1 MDDFEKQVQ
10 TLENVHPHA
19 RGFLNTNKLVIN
31 SLLRLVFSICL
42 FVFRDQRKDAY
53 SCLNY
58 YIQHFIEAVVKKC
71 AIQIT
76 RFNFSV
82 YHHGTQSST
91 LQFKPENSYIENS
104 IWKSHEIKRL
114 SVDGYTSASALR
126 SCFRW
131 SVKMCVCFC
140 IIIQAKIVGTQFL
153 FLKICIWCPKIWC
166 LAKIVGF

>member
-19 RGFLNTNKLVIN
+19 RGFLNTNKLVI
-31 SLLRLVFSICL
+31 
-42 FVFRDQRKDAY
+42 KDAY

-153 FLKICIWCPKIWC
+153 FLKICI
-166 LAKIVGF
+166 